1 MRIYISAL
9 LLVPAVALASSAFDG
24 TWKSRLDS
32 FKVAGKPD
40 SFLLVDGEYTCSSCN
55 PELKVKAD
63 GVSHKVTGHAYYDEA
78 MVKVISP
85 TSIELTIKQQGK
97 AIGTTTYSVSADGA
111 TLAGKFVDH
120 SGAKEA
126 TGSFTEKRV
135 GAAPSGAHAV
145 SGSWLTDQLSAGNDA
160 LRTVQYEM
168 MPDHFIMHWN
178 GQSYDAK
185 FDGKE
190 YPVAGDPGHTVVT
203 LKRLDDNTVEETD
216 HRQGKV
222 VDEIRLAV
230 AKDGKTVQ
238 VTDKDVAHGQ
248 TTTYTLEKQKQ

>member
-97 AIGTTTYSVSADGA
+97 EIGTTTYSVSADGA
-111 TLAGKFVDH
+111 TLGVVATLLLTTAVVATAIPARSISRVD
-120 SGAKEA
+120 
-126 TGSFTEKRV
+126 
-135 GAAPSGAHAV
+135 PAV
-145 SGSWLTDQLSAGNDA
+145 A
-160 LRTVQYEM
+160 LRRE
-168 MPDHFIMHWN
+168 
-178 GQSYDAK
+178 G
-185 FDGKE
+185 
-190 YPVAGDPGHTVVT
+190 
-203 LKRLDDNTVEETD
+203 
-216 HRQGKV
+216 
-222 VDEIRLAV
+222 
-230 AKDGKTVQ
+230 
-238 VTDKDVAHGQ
+238 
-248 TTTYTLEKQKQ
+248 